1 MPNDITIAAGAIQN
15 DASGSNA
22 GHVRVFTWN
31 GSAWIQ
37 KGLAINGEAAND
49 NSGSSVSMPSEDIV
63 AIGAAKNDA
72 NGTSSGQVKI
82 FKWNGT
88 SWIQK
93 GSALNGVAAD
103 YEFGRAVSMPDSN
116 LVAVSAK
123 GDIFE
128 FGEVYIYQWNGT
140 NWVQKG
146 STIVGESATDLSGIA
161 IDMPDT
167 NTIAIGSANNNGVN
181 GSQSGHVRV
190 FRWSGTDWQ
199 QKGLDL
205 DGEAANNLFGSS
217 VSMAD
222 SNNLAVGANWN
233 EEVGAFAGHARVFE
247 WNGSAWI

>member
-15 DASGSNA
+15 DASCSNA

-63 AIGAAKNDA
+63 AIGAFRNDG
-72 NGTSSGQVKI
+72 NGG
-82 FKWNGT
+82 N
-88 SWIQK
+88 
-93 GSALNGVAAD
+93 A
-103 YEFGRAVSMPDSN
+103 
-116 LVAVSAK
+116 
-123 GDIFE
+123 
-128 FGEVYIYQWNGT
+128 
-140 NWVQKG
+140 
-146 STIVGESATDLSGIA
+146 
-161 IDMPDT
+161 
-167 NTIAIGSANNNGVN
+167 
-181 GSQSGHVRV
+181 GHVRV

-222 SNNLAVGANWN
+222 SNNLAVGANCN

-247 WNGSAWI
+247 WNGSAWIKKGVDIDAEAAQDQFGYSISYPSTNVVGVGSILNSVNGFGTGHVRLFSLCEDNTVDVIIACDSHTWID